1 MLLLSC
7 IFDAVIGR
15 RKAEFIP
22 SHRPECDHQRLWRHR
37 AILTQPIKSN
47 SIKSSQIST
56 NFNPENGVFAIVV
69 FIPPQMALANFE
81 RSMQLINTN
90 KMQSD
95 ESAKSKAIESHSCHD
110 DDDDR

>member
-7 IFDAVIGR
+7 IFDAVIGIHSVSSAGMR
-15 RKAEFIP
+15 P
-22 SHRPECDHQRLWRHR
+22 SATLAAQSNTNPTNQIQFHQ
-37 AILTQPIKSN
+37 IQS
-47 SIKSSQIST
+47 

-69 FIPPQMALANFE
+69 IIPPQMALANFE